1 MKKCMIFALIAAS
14 ALAVSMAACPNACN
28 GNGVCGQY
36 DECTCHRDWTA
47 ADCSE
52 RVCPYAFSFITT
64 PQGDLNMDGDR
75 YDNSGKL
82 IVGSADKGDN
92 NKALTGTMA
101 INSNM
106 FNFTNPNAIAKGE
119 IVKGDAVLI
128 AGEQYVVIDVEG
140 SAIYLDH
147 RALQAVT
154 TSDKV
159 YRFLETQANPSG
171 DWESWPGDYSNNKDE
186 GHYYMECSNRGL
198 CDRKTGQCECF
209 EGYEGRACARTACPN
224 NCNGHGTCESV
235 TELASMSPNKKSFY
249 VMATAAEATAVA
261 TDVDSNAS
269 PGDKLVFGDS
279 STVYTVDSVSGS
291 SISIKPS
298 LKAAIAD
305 WTEVYQISTYN
316 LWDAEKNHACKCD
329 ALYTGHDCSSRKCP
343 SGDDPLTTQGENDEA
358 NTATARGGWGMFK
371 QSNEQQTIVIA
382 PSKEGVNVDGTLT
395 LTFQDMYGQEWTT
408 SKVRTWNKLS
418 VQATYKH
425 SSQEIE
431 FKGEGLPKEE
441 RPSVVF
447 VGSEYFTVSSCVEML
462 QSAFHYSSCALSA
475 QASSVDDNDV
485 VDVFSP
491 ARAADFVEA
500 LSGLPNDVIES
511 VEVRAGS
518 AVGATAAATNAL
530 RYVVEFTS
538 NSGDLPTLKCD
549 SSNLLAST
557 FVDKSATVS
566 LDTPTKISFKN
577 WDDQLAGAPTTA
589 LDIGDKVKIGDEVR
603 VVAFVDT
610 TDTYVSEPFENAY
623 TQQPL
628 AKVEFDHTSG
638 ATADAKFVSCT
649 VTDTP
654 RVVGTASNAFS
665 EATVNITDD
674 KTVTLTNSESF
685 LARDIAIGTR
695 VKVETSSGKYE
706 TRVVDYIAT
715 DRTSFTVSS
724 AFTAN
729 PTDAKIWLVGTG
741 TTESQTCSGRGLCN
755 GDSGVCEC
763 FAGYTLDDCSA
774 QNALA
779 Q

>member
-1 MKKCMIFALIAAS
+1 M
-14 ALAVSMAACPNACN
+14 
-28 GNGVCGQY
+28 G
-36 DECTCHRDWTA
+36 
-47 ADCSE
+47 
-52 RVCPYAFSFITT
+52 
-64 PQGDLNMDGDR
+64 
-75 YDNSGKL
+75 
-82 IVGSADKGDN
+82 GDN
-92 NKALTGTMA
+92 NDALTGTMDL
-101 INSNM
+101 NSNN
-106 FNFTNPNAIAKGE
+106 FTFTNPKAIAQGE

-128 AGEQYVVIDVEG
+128 AGEQYVVIDVED
-140 SAIYLDH
+140 SSLFLDH
-147 RALQAVT
+147 RASVRAVT
-154 TSDKV
+154 TNDKV

-249 VMATAAEATAVA
+249 VMATDAEATAVA
-261 TDVDSNAS
+261 TDVDSQAKV
-269 PGDKLVFGDS
+269 GDKLVFGDS

-298 LKAAIAD
+298 LKAAVAD

-343 SGDDPLTTQGENDEA
+343 RGDDPLTTQGENDEA
-358 NTATARGGWGMFK
+358 NTGNGSGGWGTFK

-382 PSKEGVNVDGTLT
+382 PSKEGVEVDGTMT

-408 SKVRTWNKLS
+408 STIRAWKKLS

-425 SSQEIE
+425 GTQTIE
-431 FKGEGLPKEE
+431 FSGEGLPEE
-441 RPSVVF
+441 EYPSYVLI
-447 VGSEYFTVSSCVEML
+447 GSENFLISSCTETI
-462 QSAFHYSSCALSA
+462 QSAFHFSSCTLSA
-475 QASSVDDNDV
+475 QATSVDDNDV
-485 VDVFSP
+485 VDVFSS
-491 ARAADFVEA
+491 ATAGDFEKA

-511 VEVRAGS
+511 VKVRFTNT
-518 AVGATAAATNAL
+518 VGATASAVNAL

-566 LDTPTKISFKN
+566 SDTPTKISFKFWN
-577 WDDQLAGAPTTA
+577 NQSAGAPTNA
-589 LDIGDKVKIGDEVR
+589 PGIGDEVKIGDEVR
-603 VVAFVDT
+603 VVAFVDG
-610 TDTYVSEPFENAY
+610 TDTYVSEPFDKAY
-623 TQQPL
+623 TQHAL
-628 AKVEFDHTSG
+628 AKIEFSHTAG

-654 RVVGTASNAFS
+654 RVVGTVSGTFT
-665 EATVNITDD
+665 EATVDVTDD
-674 KTVTLTNSESF
+674 KTVTLTNGESF
-685 LARDIAIGTR
+685 LAGVMDF
-695 VKVETSSGKYE
+695 
-706 TRVVDYIAT
+706 IAT
-715 DRTSFTVSS
+715 DRKSFTVSS

-729 PTDAKIWLVGTG
+729 PTAAKIWLVGTG
-741 TTESQTCSGRGLCN
+741 TTEAKACSGRGLCN
-755 GDSGVCEC
+755 GESGVCEC

-774 QNALA
+774 Q
-779 Q
+779 